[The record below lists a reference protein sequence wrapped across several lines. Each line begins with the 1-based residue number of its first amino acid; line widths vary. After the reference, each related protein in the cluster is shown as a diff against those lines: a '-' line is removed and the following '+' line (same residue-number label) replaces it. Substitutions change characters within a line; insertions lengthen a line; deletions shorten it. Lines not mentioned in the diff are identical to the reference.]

1 MFLRVWLREMPQLSR
16 CQGEI
21 NGIVFLGA
29 SPNHQTDGLKSR
41 SLFIVAREDRNDSG
55 PEVARNNSCVNLSPS
70 AGRYSDGMRNDSVSE
85 ATLEL
90 FDLAC
95 NSDLGRVVGY
105 SEVDQE
111 IA

>member
-1 MFLRVWLREMPQLSR
+1 
-16 CQGEI
+16 
-21 NGIVFLGA
+21 
-29 SPNHQTDGLKSR
+29 
-41 SLFIVAREDRNDSG
+41 
-55 PEVARNNSCVNLSPS
+55 
-70 AGRYSDGMRNDSVSE
+70 MRNDSVSE

-111 IA
+111 IAAARPFHSFPS